1 MNLACAREKEHWRI
15 LLKGAWWMNTAK
27 YLQTPSAIPV
37 SGEVAQDHGISDACG
52 RRPICCPEGHAE
64 LASGAFQIDRLAL
77 GFRAIFPG
85 GDKEA
90 GSCAGLDT
98 DLPSVCL

>member
-1 MNLACAREKEHWRI
+1 
-15 LLKGAWWMNTAK
+15 MNTAK

-64 LASGAFQIDRLAL
+64 LAAGAFQIDRLAL
-77 GFRAIFPG
+77 GFRAIFHRRNQTL
-85 GDKEA
+85 A
-90 GSCAGLDT
+90 TRAGLDSH
-98 DLPSVCL
+98 LPPACL